1 MRLLNII
8 TNELIVEKQKLE
20 TELERVLN
28 INDINT
34 EDRVKTSLELI
45 NRLTQVSNNL
55 LTWESYINKE
65 KTK

>member
-8 TNELIVEKQKLE
+8 NNELIVEKQKLE
-20 TELERVLN
+20 TELERILN

-34 EDRVKTSLELI
+34 GEKVKLSLELI
-45 NRLTQVSNNL
+45 NRLTQVSNDI

-65 KTK
+65 QTK